1 MKFITW
7 FADIDLED
15 TPLVGGK
22 NAAIGQMV
30 RQLSGEGVRV
40 PDGFAVTAEAYRF
53 YLERN
58 NLKGAL
64 RDAIAALHDPHD
76 IDTLQKVGAEVRHL
90 IEGGTVPDEIS
101 REIVAAYE
109 QLSKRYALSDC
120 DVAVRSSATAEDLP
134 TASFAGQQE
143 SFLNVRGTEYLLSA
157 YKKCLA
163 SLFTDRAIIYRI
175 EKGFD
180 HFKVALSVGV
190 QKMVRADR
198 ACAGVAF
205 SLDTES
211 GFRDVVLIDSSYG
224 LGESIVQG
232 IVNPDEFTVHKPT
245 LRQGYR
251 SIVRTRCGD
260 KDVKTIYGEESGE
273 PVVYVPVANDE
284 RIQFSLSEDEVLE
297 LARTVMN
304 IERHFSDLRGR
315 WAPVDVEWGKD
326 GDDGLLYIVQARP
339 ETVHSVKE
347 MGLSIA
353 TYRTTEV
360 TKGELNNAT
369 LVVGQSIGQQI
380 IHGTVRV
387 IEDATQIDRVQKGDV
402 IVTSMTDPDWVPA
415 MKRAAAIVT
424 ERGGRT
430 CHAAIVS
437 RELGIPAIV
446 GAADA
451 MQAVHDG
458 QIVTVDCSRG
468 ADGYLYEGEVP
479 FEIERIETATVPTAP
494 VPVMMNIADPDR
506 AFSLSFLPTAGVGLA
521 RTEFIVTSAL
531 NVHPMA
537 LLHPERVED
546 TQTREQIDLLTK
558 RYQSEKPAL
567 FIQKLSEGVATI
579 AAAFYPRPVIVRLCD
594 FKTNEYRNMLGGV
607 AFEPVEQNPMIGF
620 RGASRYAHP
629 LYEEAF
635 ALECAAIKRAREV
648 MGLKNIKLMVPF
660 VRTVGE
666 AEAVLTQM
674 ASNGLERGDDGLEIY
689 MMCEIP
695 ANVLLIDQFSKLFDG
710 FSIGSNDLTQ
720 LTLGVDRDSELLM
733 GLFDERDEAVKKMLA
748 MAIEGAKRNK
758 TPIGLCGQA
767 PSDFPEMAQF
777 LIDQGI
783 DSISLNPDSVMPF
796 LMRFA

>member
-1 MKFITW
+1 MKFIKW
-7 FADIDLED
+7 FADIGLGD

-22 NAAIGQMV
+22 NAAIGQMFGA
-30 RQLSGEGVRV
+30 LTSEGVRI
-40 PDGFAVTAEAYRF
+40 PDGFAVTAEAYRY
-53 YLERN
+53 YLTQN
-58 NLKGAL
+58 NLEGPMQEAMRAL
-64 RDAIAALHDPHD
+64 RDPRDLE
-76 IDTLQKVGAEVRHL
+76 TLQRVGEHVRQL
-90 IEGGTVPDEIS
+90 IEKATLPEDLAQEITS
-101 REIVAAYE
+101 AYK
-109 QLSKRYALSDC
+109 QLCESHPQGDC

-143 SFLNVRGTEYLLSA
+143 SFLNIRGDEQLLRA
-157 YKKCLA
+157 CKKCMA

-190 QKMVRADR
+190 QRMVRSDL

-211 GFRDVVLIDSSYG
+211 GFKDVVLIDSSYG

-232 IVNPDEFTVHKPT
+232 KVNPDEFTVHKPT
-245 LRQGYR
+245 LLEGYR
-251 SIVRTRCGD
+251 SIIRTRCGD
-260 KDVKTIYGEESGE
+260 KDVKAVYGDSPGE
-273 PVVYVPVANDE
+273 PVVYKPVPTEE
-284 RIQFSLSEDEVLE
+284 RLRCSISEDDVLA
-297 LARTVMN
+297 LARTVIT
-304 IERHFSDLRGR
+304 IERHFSEQRGR
-315 WAPVDVEWGKD
+315 WMPVDVEWGKD
-326 GDDGLLYIVQARP
+326 GDDGKIYIVQARP
-339 ETVHSVKE
+339 ETIHSTQDN
-347 MGLSIA
+347 LSIA
-353 TYRTTEV
+353 TYRIVPEV
-360 TKGELNNAT
+360 KERLEEFT
-369 LVVGQSIGQQI
+369 LLLGQSIGQQI
-380 IHGTVRV
+380 AHGTARIINDVADIEQVR
-387 IEDATQIDRVQKGDV
+387 KGDV

-446 GAADA
+446 GATGA
-451 MQAVHDG
+451 MHTLENDQS
-458 QIVTVDCSRG
+458 VTVDCSRG
-468 ADGYLYEGEVP
+468 SIGYVYKGEVP
-479 FEIERIETATVPTAP
+479 FEIDRVETASIPEAP
-494 VPVMMNIADPDR
+494 VPVMVNVAHPDR
-506 AFSLSFLPTAGVGLA
+506 AFSLSFLPVAGVGLA

-546 TQTREQIDLLTK
+546 VRVREQINLLTK
-558 RYQSEKPAL
+558 RYPDKPAL
-567 FIQKLSEGVATI
+567 FVDKLAEGVATI

-594 FKTNEYRNMLGGV
+594 FKTNEYHNMLGGA
-607 AFEPVEQNPMIGF
+607 AFEPIEQNPMLGF

-629 LYEEAF
+629 LYKEAF
-635 ALECAAIKRAREV
+635 ALECAAMKRARQQ

-660 VRTVGE
+660 VRTIGE
-666 AEAVLTQM
+666 AKAVIEQM
-674 ASNGLERGDDGLEIY
+674 ASNGLTRGEDGLEIY
-689 MMCEIP
+689 MMCEVP
-695 ANVLLIDQFSKLFDG
+695 SNVLLIKQFSTLFDG

-720 LTLGVDRDSELLM
+720 LTLGVDRDSELLT
-733 GLFDERDEAVKKMLA
+733 GLFDERDEAVKKMLT
-748 MAIEGAKRNK
+748 MAIKGAKEAQ

-783 DSISLNPDSVMPF
+783 DTMSLNPDSVVPF